1 MQVKSKVKRSEVV
14 MQVDGCVA
22 FVSGA
27 NRGVGACFVK
37 MLLEQGARKVYA
49 SARDISVLDDR
60 DPRVVPVALDITNAE
75 QVARAAAVASD
86 VNLLVNNA
94 GINRLEPA
102 LAATDLNAAR
112 AEMEVNYFGTLNMI
126 RAFAPSLRL
135 SGGAIVNMSSIL
147 ARVALPAMASL
158 CASKAAALRMTE
170 AVRAELAPHGVRVLS
185 ILPGAVD
192 TDMSRDFPPPKIPV
206 AEVVDA
212 AFAALR
218 DGNDEVYVGAMAQQI
233 AAGLATD
240 RLAVQL
246 SLARGA

>member
-1 MQVKSKVKRSEVV
+1 
-14 MQVDGCVA
+14 
-22 FVSGA
+22 
-27 NRGVGACFVK
+27 
-37 MLLEQGARKVYA
+37 
-49 SARDISVLDDR
+49 
-60 DPRVVPVALDITNAE
+60 
-75 QVARAAAVASD
+75 
-86 VNLLVNNA
+86 
-94 GINRLEPA
+94 
-102 LAATDLNAAR
+102 
-112 AEMEVNYFGTLNMI
+112 
-126 RAFAPSLRL
+126 
-135 SGGAIVNMSSIL
+135 MSSIL

-240 RLAVQL
+240 RQAVQG

>member
-1 MQVKSKVKRSEVV
+1 MQVE
-14 MQVDGCVA
+14 GCVA

-37 MLLEQGARKVYA
+37 MLLEHGARKVYA
-49 SARDISVLDDR
+49 GARDVSVLDDG

-75 QVARAAAVASD
+75 QVAHAAALASD

-112 AEMEVNYFGTLNMI
+112 AEMEVNDSWDSNMI

-170 AVRAELAPHGVRVLS
+170 AVRAELAPHGVRVLA
-185 ILPGAVD
+185 ILPGAID

-218 DGNDEVYVGAMAQQI
+218 DGSDEVYVGAMARQI

-240 RLAVQL
+240 RQAVQL
-246 SLARGA
+246 SLAHGA

>member
-1 MQVKSKVKRSEVV
+1 MQVE
-14 MQVDGCVA
+14 GCVA

-49 SARDISVLDDR
+49 GARDISVLDDG
-60 DPRVVPVALDITNAE
+60 DLRVVPVALDITNAQ
-75 QVARAAAVASD
+75 QVAHAAALASD

-94 GINRLEPA
+94 GINRLEAA
-102 LAATDLNAAR
+102 LVATDLNAAR

>member
-1 MQVKSKVKRSEVV
+1 MQVE
-14 MQVDGCVA
+14 GCVA

-37 MLLEQGARKVYA
+37 KLLEQGALKVYA
-49 SARDISVLDDR
+49 GARDFSELDDR
-60 DPRVVPVALDITNAE
+60 DPRVVPVELDITNAE
-75 QVARAAAVASD
+75 QVARAAALASD
-86 VNLLVNNA
+86 ANLLVNNA
-94 GINRLEPA
+94 GINRLEPV
-102 LAATDLNAAR
+102 LGATDLNAAR

-135 SGGAIVNMSSIL
+135 GGGVIINMSSIL

-158 CASKAAALRMTE
+158 CASKPAALRMTE

-185 ILPGAVD
+185 ILPGAID
-192 TDMSRDFPPPKIPV
+192 TDMSRDSPPPKIPV

-218 DGNDEVYVGAMAQQI
+218 DGPDEVYVGAMAQQI
-233 AAGLATD
+233 AAGLTAD
-240 RLAVQL
+240 RQAVQL
-246 SLARGA
+246 SLAGGA